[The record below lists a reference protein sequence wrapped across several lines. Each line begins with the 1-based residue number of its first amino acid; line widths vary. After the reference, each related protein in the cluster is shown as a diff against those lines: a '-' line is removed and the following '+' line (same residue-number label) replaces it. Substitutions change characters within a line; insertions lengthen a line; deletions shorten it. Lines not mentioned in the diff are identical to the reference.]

1 MQLHRV
7 LSRYGRDL
15 VVNTM
20 LASPIV
26 PVVARWRAL
35 RALGADVHP
44 SFVAPRTTVGNPS
57 QLSIGRGS
65 YINYEVMVD
74 GPGRLVIGSNCGIS
88 ARVVFVTSTHSIG
101 GAEKRAGETRHSAIV
116 VGDGTWIGAG
126 AIILPGVTIGR
137 GCVIGAGAVVT
148 KDCEDNGVYVG
159 VPARLVRKLE

>member
-1 MQLHRV
+1 MQLRRV

-15 VVNTM
+15 VVNTII
-20 LASPIV
+20 ASPIV

-35 RALGADVHP
+35 RALGADIQP
-44 SFVAPRTTVGNPS
+44 SFVAPRITVGNPS

-74 GPGRLVIGSNCGIS
+74 GRGQLEIGSSCSVS

-101 GAEKRAGETRHSAIV
+101 GTEKRAGEVQRSVIV

-148 KDCEDNGVYVG
+148 KDCQDNGVYVG
-159 VPARLVRKLE
+159 VPARLVRKEE